1 MKKTVS
7 AIIAFLIV
15 FIISTPVY
23 AANRIIGMDKT
34 DEVLFNDKELI
45 YNYAAKSLPNKIN
58 MEINED
64 MISYDEAAVIYN
76 GNTLFECN
84 SINNKKMSE
93 YINDAD
99 ICYKIPVK
107 GSNALLIVAK
117 ASEVTDEDRKIF
129 SEEDIKYYE
138 SIAGRYVVNGIEL
151 WNYDF
156 DNLDYVNSL
165 LDENK
170 IDNANVYLVS
180 GVASNLELVA
190 VICSEENEAQFLVL
204 NGWITDS
211 NHINASNP
219 SSKLYSYKEIKKI
232 AVNNNFGEDYSG
244 GSGSYT
250 DNSQYA
256 AIACGVVLALTAA
269 AGVIIAV
276 RKKKQQKTL

>member
-7 AIIAFLIV
+7 AIIAFVIV

-23 AANRIIGMDKT
+23 AANRIIGTDKT
-34 DEVLFNDKELI
+34 DEVLFNDKGLI

-58 MEINED
+58 TEINED

-76 GNTLFECN
+76 GSTLFESN

-107 GSNALLIVAK
+107 GSNALLTVAK

-129 SEEDIKYYE
+129 SEEDIEYYE

-170 IDNANVYLVS
+170 IDNANVYLV
-180 GVASNLELVA
+180 GAVASNLELVA
-190 VICSEENEAQFLVL
+190 VICNEEDEAQFLVL

-232 AVNNNFGEDYSG
+232 AVNDNFGEDYAG
-244 GSGSYT
+244 GSGSYIN
-250 DNSQYA
+250 NSQYA
-256 AIACGVVLALTAA
+256 AIACGAVLVLIIA

-276 RKKKQQKTL
+276 RKKKQQKEK